1 MIPYFGMH
9 SAKQTMRKKSV
20 RSGYKSFVLASS
32 DGYPY
37 HIIPYSGAKGVG
49 GTPGKDLT
57 GRVVSNLVLQCKEGF
72 GKLTFDN
79 WYASTKLMSLL
90 IAMDIPTICAVRD
103 DRIEEVEIKSKSSM
117 SKLERGEFSYAYDDV
132 VGLHFVRWNDNSVV
146 TTLSNCIGPYT
157 LDRVERF
164 SRNEKKW
171 IPVARSN
178 LIKVYNSAMGGVDLL
193 DSELAHIAQN
203 QGEKVVVAPFCKY
216 TWHFDGTSLEHL
228 LCYQSGC

>member
-1 MIPYFGMH
+1 M
-9 SAKQTMRKKSV
+9 
-20 RSGYKSFVLASS
+20 L
-32 DGYPY
+32 
-37 HIIPYSGAKGVG
+37 
-49 GTPGKDLT
+49 
-57 GRVVSNLVLQCKEGF
+57 
-72 GKLTFDN
+72 
-79 WYASTKLMSLL
+79 LL
-90 IAMDIPTICAVRD
+90 IAMDISTICAVRD
-103 DRIEEVEIKSKSSM
+103 DRIGEVQIKSNSSM
-117 SKLERGEFSYAYDDV
+117 SKLERGEFSYGYDDV

-171 IPVARSN
+171 IPVARPN

-216 TWHFDGTSLEHL
+216 NWHFDGTSLEHL
-228 LCYQSGC
+228 PCY